1 MLLLLRKKSFKAFT
15 GRSYSHIQV
24 SSIVHDAL
32 RLKLEIVPNLKGFL
46 FTHLHFLNK
55 IVPFFVK
62 CV

>member
-1 MLLLLRKKSFKAFT
+1 MLLGRKKMLAVRLSL
-15 GRSYSHIQV
+15 GVHIQV
-24 SSIVHDAL
+24 SSSVHDAL
-32 RLKLEIVPNLKGFL
+32 RLKLEIVPNFKGIL